1 MSDTNLEGRLSMR
14 KLAVVVSL
22 LVAVGLM
29 TLAAAALANRGHG
42 GNGGNRFSARL
53 IGFEETPSESTPG
66 RGSFKAKLNGNVLHY
81 TLHYEGFEAG
91 EGNTLFAHIHFG
103 QRGVAGGVS
112 AFLCGGGDKPACT
125 PTQGTIEGDIDSAD
139 VIGPAGQ
146 GIAAGEMDE
155 LITAM
160 RKGYA
165 YANVHTTLNPA
176 GLIRGQIR
184 KGGGHGHGHGDD
196 DHQ

>member
-1 MSDTNLEGRLSMR
+1 MR
-14 KLAVVVSL
+14 KLAVVISL

-29 TLAAAALANRGHG
+29 TVAAAALANRGHG

-66 RGSFKAKLNGNVLHY
+66 RGTFRASVNDDVIHY
-81 TLHYEGFEAG
+81 VLHYEGFEAA
-91 EGNTLFAHIHFG
+91 EGSTLVAHIHFG
-103 QRGVAGGVS
+103 QRGVIGGVS
-112 AFLCGGGDKPACT
+112 AFLCGGPTTPACT

-139 VIGPAGQ
+139 VVGPGVQ
-146 GIAAGEMDE
+146 GIAPGEMDE

-160 RKGYA
+160 RKGYT
-165 YANVHTTLNPA
+165 YANVHTTLNPN

-184 KGGGHGHGHGDD
+184 KGFGHGHGHGKGGR
-196 DHQ
+196 H